1 MSVMTESIHH
11 TIPEVI
17 EDTVT
22 VQSVDLQ
29 IYDAFLSAKGGHA
42 V

>member
-11 TIPEVI
+11 SIPDVI

-29 IYDAFLSAKGGHA
+29 AYDTFLYTKGGHT